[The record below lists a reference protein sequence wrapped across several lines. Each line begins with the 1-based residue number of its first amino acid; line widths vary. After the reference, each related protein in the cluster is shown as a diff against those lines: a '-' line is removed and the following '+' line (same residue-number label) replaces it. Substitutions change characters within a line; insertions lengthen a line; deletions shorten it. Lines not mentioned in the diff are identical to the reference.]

1 MSKLSF
7 SKHVLYMAMIMA
19 LIASFSGLGPVSAQ
33 PTQALIED
41 WRASDFNYASSMM
54 DTDQSDNVYVVGDTA
69 TSRNLIIKK
78 FDGAGTLLWQ
88 TPYDAVDALSGVWIA
103 VDGNGSAVVQAN
115 RGRNFDGYSSYSNIA
130 TIITSGGICPDF
142 NHNGVVDVADLSAIA
157 SLWGQPAPADYD
169 LDGDGFVTIADI
181 EIVAALWGTSCP

>member
-1 MSKLSF
+1 
-7 SKHVLYMAMIMA
+7 
-19 LIASFSGLGPVSAQ
+19 
-33 PTQALIED
+33 
-41 WRASDFNYASSMM
+41 M

-115 RGRNFDGYSSYSNIA
+115 TSTVIPPIRISPRSSPPALFALTS
-130 TIITSGGICPDF
+130 ITT
-142 NHNGVVDVADLSAIA
+142 A
-157 SLWGQPAPADYD
+157 
-169 LDGDGFVTIADI
+169 
-181 EIVAALWGTSCP
+181 

>member
-115 RGRNFDGYSSYSNIA
+115 TSTVIPPIRISPRSSPPAVSA
-130 TIITSGGICPDF
+130 LTSITTAWWTLLI
-142 NHNGVVDVADLSAIA
+142 
-157 SLWGQPAPADYD
+157 
-169 LDGDGFVTIADI
+169 
-181 EIVAALWGTSCP
+181 